1 MKPVKLLDA
10 AFLHGET
17 AATPMH
23 VGALFLLDGLPVRA
37 RRSFFTRFRRMIGS
51 RLGAS
56 EVFTRKL
63 ARLPLDLA
71 NPMWVTTR
79 EIDLDHHVRRSVLS
93 RPGTL
98 RQLEHRVARLHEP
111 LLDRARPLWELHLIE
126 GLAGGRAALYVK
138 VHHAGL
144 DGHSAQLF
152 LQAFVDTAPRLPSA
166 ASGKP
171 LPEADDQSPLR
182 LVAAGAAHQWHELRE
197 LPERLAGMASAAAS
211 LFRARDASTPGT
223 PRTVLN
229 EVVSARRAF
238 STAEIPLDTARRLA
252 RQAQAT
258 VNDVV
263 LAVTAGALRR
273 WLLHR
278 GLLPGQPLF
287 AGVPVSARAHGDT
300 EHAIQVAFISV
311 NLHTGVADPLA
322 RLAAIHQSADAA
334 KANAGAFKS
343 LIPDD
348 VPSLGLP
355 WLIGGIA
362 RLVSHPDVADR
373 VPLPF
378 NLVVSNVPG
387 PPMTLY
393 VAGARVTTYLPISI
407 VYHGVGLNVSAYSY
421 DGKLFVGVTSCTDL
435 MPDPDQFARDLLDE
449 LSLLESALAAPPR
462 RRPGKRPSA
471 ARRKTKPT
479 PRGRGAKKPRGRG

>member
-23 VGALFLLDGLPVRA
+23 VGALFLLDDIPPRA
-37 RRSFFTRFRRMIGS
+37 RRNFFSRFRSMIGS

-71 NPMWVTTR
+71 NPMWVTTSD
-79 EIDLDHHVRRSVLS
+79 IDLDYHVRRSVLP
-93 RPGTL
+93 RPGSL
-98 RQLEHRVARLHEP
+98 RQLEHRVARLHET
-111 LLDRARPLWELHLIE
+111 LLDRDRPLWELHVIE
-126 GLAGGRAALYVK
+126 GLTGGRVALYVK

-152 LQAFVDTAPRLPSA
+152 LQAFVYTAPRLPSA
-166 ASGKP
+166 ASHAP
-171 LPEADDQSPLR
+171 LPEADDHSTARLLAAGVSHQLQEFRELPGR
-182 LVAAGAAHQWHELRE
+182 LVA
-197 LPERLAGMASAAAS
+197 MASAAAR
-211 LFRARDASTPGT
+211 LLRGRDASTPQT

-229 EVVSARRAF
+229 EVISGRRAVA
-238 STAEIPLDTARRLA
+238 TCEISLDTARSLA
-252 RQAQAT
+252 RQAQGT

-273 WLLHR
+273 WLLQR

-287 AGVPVSARAHGDT
+287 AGVPVSARAQGDT

-311 NLHTGVADPLA
+311 NLHTDLADPLA
-322 RLAAIHQSADAA
+322 RLAAIHQSAEAA
-334 KANAGAFKS
+334 KSNAGAFKS

-348 VPSLGLP
+348 VPSIGLP
-355 WLIGGIA
+355 WVLGGFA
-362 RLVSHPDVADR
+362 RLVSHPDIADR

-378 NLVVSNVPG
+378 NMIVSNVPG

-393 VAGARVTTYLPISI
+393 IAGARVTTYIPISI

-435 MPDPDQFARDLLDE
+435 MPDPDLFARDMLDE
-449 LSLLESALAAPPR
+449 LSRLESALEAPPKR
-462 RRPGKRPSA
+462 RA
-471 ARRKTKPT
+471 ARKP
-479 PRGRGAKKPRGRG
+479 AKPRKKSRAASRAKTSRKRG

>member
-23 VGALFLLDGLPVRA
+23 VGALFLLEGIPARA
-37 RRSFFTRFRRMIGS
+37 RKSFFGRFRSMIGS

-56 EVFTRKL
+56 EVFTRRL
-63 ARLPLDLA
+63 ARMPLDLA

-79 EIDLDHHVRRSVLS
+79 EIDLDYHVRRSVLP
-93 RPGTL
+93 RPGTM

-111 LLDRARPLWELHLIE
+111 LLDRDRPLWELHLIE

-166 ASGKP
+166 ASGMP
-171 LPEADDQSPLR
+171 LPEADDRAPLR
-182 LVAAGAAHQWHELRE
+182 LLAAGAAHQWHEIRA
-197 LPERLAGMASAAAS
+197 LPGRLADVASASAR
-211 LFRARDASTPGT
+211 LFRSRDASTPET
-223 PRTVLN
+223 PRTILN
-229 EVVSARRAF
+229 EVVSGRRAF
-238 STAEIPLDTARRLA
+238 STAGIPLDAARDVARR
-252 RQAQAT
+252 AQAT

-273 WLLHR
+273 WLLQR

-311 NLHTGVADPLA
+311 SLHTGVADPLA
-322 RLAAIHQSADAA
+322 RLAAIHQSAEAA

-355 WLIGGIA
+355 WVLGGIA

-421 DGKLFVGVTSCTDL
+421 DGSLFVGITSCTDL
-435 MPDPDQFARDLLDE
+435 MPDPDLFARDMLDE
-449 LSLLESALAAPPR
+449 FGVLQAALAAAPR
-462 RRPGKRPSA
+462 RRA
-471 ARRKTKPT
+471 ARKAPARRRAKKAAPASRRAKTT
-479 PRGRGAKKPRGRG
+479 RGRD